1 MMLPGF
7 TKIVEER
14 IRKAQLKGE
23 FENLEGE
30 GEPLQVDDTSG
41 LPEDLRMAYKIL
53 KNAGCLPPEIEAKKE
68 IVQTEELLAEI
79 DDAAEQYRLL
89 NKLNFLI
96 MKMNTLRGS
105 SIKFDEPQRYSPK
118 LIERLGNTRR
128 KSRPKE

>member
-23 FENLEGE
+23 FENLEGQ
-30 GEPLQVDDTSG
+30 GEPLRVEDTSG
-41 LPEDLRMAYKIL
+41 IPEDLRMAYKIL

-68 IVQTEELLAEI
+68 IVKTEELLTDI
-79 DDAAEQYRLL
+79 NDAAEQYRLL

-96 MKMNTLRGS
+96 MKMNTLRGT
-105 SIKFDEPQRYSPK
+105 SINFEEPQRYSQK
-118 LIERLGNTRR
+118 LIERLGNSRR
-128 KSRPKE
+128 KTRSKD